1 MSDNLKYIQQ
11 IVHNTANTSTLEKAL
26 YLNDDVLQALAKEL
40 GDEITPL
47 QAFLFSMIFNK
58 NIEDSN
64 ESVLNFIANH
74 IRTDKMELLHVIAEL
89 DKLCTYG
96 LLYFKNNGRGRKHKR
111 LNELDYIITYSV
123 FDKLNKG
130 IKISKSEELK
140 LSTFKK
146 LLEEVDACIFKRRE
160 RVIEQDEFEERL
172 IELLDRNQHLQQV
185 KNIYALYENNPTQQ
199 LKDVTK
205 IGLEPVAIDLE
216 EYKPEDDL
224 IFTLLLANNTKHSE
238 SFNLHTVVEEA
249 LGDETFF
256 KRTSMV
262 IKNRSHIVQSKGFV
276 FEIKH
281 DIKRKEMEYEFTE
294 KGLDY
299 FLCDE
304 KTDIIVFEKREM
316 CDEILAQDIAEK
328 PLYFNAS
335 MQSQFDSVLKILVDN
350 NFESIKLKLKT
361 IYKTSGGICIML
373 YGEPGTGK
381 TEFVLQASRISQ
393 RNLIKVD
400 ISDAKSMWYGES
412 ERKIK
417 SIFSNYAK
425 SVRKEER
432 TPILF
437 VNEAD
442 SLFNKRINVERTI
455 DQTANSIQNILL
467 DELENFNGILMI
479 TTNLMQNFDNAFE
492 RRFLMKLKFEK
503 PDKSQRELIWK
514 NKLPDLED
522 KSIQNLAEQYSF
534 SPAEI
539 ENIAKKVMIH
549 NLLNNEMDFQQLNK
563 FCQEEKF
570 SQSTKSIIG
579 F

>member
-40 GDEITPL
+40 GNGITPL

-146 LLEEVDACIFKRRE
+146 LLEEVEACLFKRRE
-160 RVIEQDEFEERL
+160 RVIEQDEFEDRL

-185 KNIYALYENNPTQQ
+185 KNIYALYESTPTQQ
-199 LKDVTK
+199 LKDVEK
-205 IGLEPVAIDLE
+205 IGMQPVALDLE

-238 SFNLHTVVEEA
+238 SFNLHNVVEEA

-256 KRTSMV
+256 KRISMV
-262 IKNRSHIVQSKGFV
+262 IKNRSHIIQSKGFV

-299 FLCDE
+299 LLCDE
-304 KTDIIVFEKREM
+304 KTDILNFEKREM
-316 CDEILAQDIAEK
+316 CNEIQSDEIAEK
-328 PLYFNAS
+328 PLFFNTS
-335 MQSQFDSVLKILVDN
+335 MQSQFDSVLKILADN

-381 TEFVLQASRISQ
+381 TEFVLQAARISQ

-479 TTNLMQNFDNAFE
+479 TTNLMQNFDSAFE

-549 NLLNNEMDFQQLNK
+549 NLLEYEMDFQQLNK